1 MTKRIAVTGKPARRI
16 EVTGKSQRR
25 IEPAKFAASLGAE
38 PIGEAHDMSLDP
50 VALAAMGGAVIKR
63 LRSTGGRPTLA
74 DATEI
79 CRVPLSA
86 DDLES
91 LKKVTDAI
99 EQSTGKKP
107 SVGQVVGIIVR
118 EYLTRPSPKRSG
130 RERENKPNASPQSNA
145 WAPQLGKIASK
156 IKSVQQT
163 TGAIE
168 VAIKQLTKDMK
179 VAK

>member
-1 MTKRIAVTGKPARRI
+1 MAKRITVTGKRARRI
-16 EVTGKSQRR
+16 EVTGKPQRR
-25 IEPAKFAASLGAE
+25 IELSKVAAALGAE
-38 PIGEAHDMSLDP
+38 PTGEAHASGVDP

-86 DDLES
+86 DDLKS
-91 LKKVTDAI
+91 LQKVTDAI
-99 EQSTGKKP
+99 ERSTGKKP
-107 SVGQVVGIIVR
+107 SVGQVVGVIVR
-118 EYLTRPSPKRSG
+118 EYLNPRSPKRAG
-130 RERENKPNASPQSNA
+130 RARENEPNAPPQSKA
-145 WAPQLGKIASK
+145 WAPQLREIASK

-168 VAIKQLTKDMK
+168 SAIKRITKDMK
-179 VAK
+179 AAK